1 MKKRYAVGSVAAV
14 GLVFILACITV
25 NIYFPEATVKQAA
38 EQIVDEIQKKAAE
51 KAGQEPVKKV
61 SALPRAASFSF
72 IPAAYA
78 QEETNVSNPAI
89 RALKDSIANHL
100 AAMMPSFAA
109 GRVGLTNKGLVEL
122 RDEAGLNL
130 QAKAALRNLVKD
142 DNGDRLKLYA
152 EVAKALNIEASQI
165 ERIQKIFA
173 ESWIKSAA
181 PGWWIQQEDGAW
193 VKKS

>member
-25 NIYFPEATVKQAA
+25 NIYFPEAVVKQAA
-38 EQIVDEIQKKAAE
+38 EEIESEIQKRAAE
-51 KAGQEPVKKV
+51 KAGQEPIKKI
-61 SALPRAASFSF
+61 AAKPRAAAFSLV
-72 IPAAYA
+72 PAAFA
-78 QEETNVSNPAI
+78 QEETAVSNPAI
-89 RALKDSIANHL
+89 RALKESSANNL
-100 AAMMPSFAA
+100 AALMPFFSA
-109 GRVGLTNKGLVEL
+109 GNVGLTNKGLVDI

-130 QAKAALRNLVKD
+130 QAKAALRKLVKD
-142 DNGDRLKLYA
+142 DNDTRVKLYG

-173 ESWIKSAA
+173 ENRIKSAPA
-181 PGWWIQQEDGAW
+181 GWWIQQEDGAW